1 MSHASSAPAVPSPRD
16 PRSPLPSSPRNR
28 GEEDSPTR
36 LANLVNTYSSPP
48 ILGGRLGGG
57 PGEVGREATGE
68 IEQPTLWIAR

>member
-16 PRSPLPSSPRNR
+16 P
-28 GEEDSPTR
+28 
-36 LANLVNTYSSPP
+36 
-48 ILGGRLGGG
+48 